1 MNNLHISLTNLK
13 NESRVLKET
22 NSLSVHNIFN
32 MIYIVGLH
40 EDGVE
45 LEESID
51 KKRLIT
57 RIKLKSRILPK
68 NLFSQSLKYLE
79 FTFQVLYKYRKKNI
93 KVVNIHSL
101 GLLPVGILFKFFYKT
116 KLIYDAHEY
125 ETEIQGLMGVRKKLS
140 KIIEKTF
147 IKYCDKTIVVSE
159 SIANEY
165 KRLYPNLSKPSVV
178 LNTPIY
184 KKIEKKDLFRE
195 KLGIA
200 TNKTIFLYQG
210 NLSRGRG
217 IETLIETFKDL
228 NANNQQLT
236 TNNIPCIVFMGY
248 GPLEET
254 IKQESK
260 QHENIYFYPA
270 VNPDILLDY
279 TSSADFGISTI
290 EDSCLSYRYCL
301 PNKMFEY
308 LMAEIPVIVSNLDEM
323 KRLVKENGIGVV
335 AKENTPTGLK
345 KAIEEI
351 VMLNKTKLQ
360 KNIQKVKHI
369 YNWEEQEKV
378 LLQIYK
384 EL

>member
-1 MNNLHISLTNLK
+1 M
-13 NESRVLKET
+13 
-22 NSLSVHNIFN
+22 
-32 MIYIVGLH
+32 
-40 EDGVE
+40 
-45 LEESID
+45 
-51 KKRLIT
+51 
-57 RIKLKSRILPK
+57 
-68 NLFSQSLKYLE
+68 
-79 FTFQVLYKYRKKNI
+79 
-93 KVVNIHSL
+93 
-101 GLLPVGILFKFFYKT
+101 
-116 KLIYDAHEY
+116 
-125 ETEIQGLMGVRKKLS
+125 
-140 KIIEKTF
+140 
-147 IKYCDKTIVVSE
+147 
-159 SIANEY
+159 
-165 KRLYPNLSKPSVV
+165 
-178 LNTPIY
+178 
-184 KKIEKKDLFRE
+184 
-195 KLGIA
+195 
-200 TNKTIFLYQG
+200 
-210 NLSRGRG
+210 
-217 IETLIETFKDL
+217 IETFKDL

>member
-1 MNNLHISLTNLK
+1 MNNLHVSLTNLK

-159 SIANEY
+159 SIENEY